1 MDTSTKTLLS
11 LPKRAL
17 AVVAAV
23 ALAASMAFTGAQAFA
38 FPADAPA
45 GPYTVTVH
53 KFGTGS
59 ESSTGGTG
67 EEVADENGL
76 GTPLQGV
83 TFKLTQLKTD
93 MVEAL
98 AVNGTVPSDAITTIE
113 DNLTTYEATPGVN
126 GTTDA
131 QGKYTWSIDANAQG
145 YYLLQETNLGAN
157 TEYTMGKSS
166 IIAVPMVK
174 VGGDATVEGDWL
186 KNIHVYPKNVKEVME
201 GQVTKTQESGKES
214 DLNEGDQIQYALNI
228 GVHEGADLASDP
240 SYALYTATDLL
251 PRDKQGNPVLDLNDW
266 SLKVVAGGADVT
278 ATVFPN
284 DKATYFALAAQDTS
298 EMAAPVLPD
307 NTNGENGV
315 GYGQTAGSKTA
326 FTWKTND
333 EFAKA
338 IKAWN
343 DANGGNKIKVV
354 SIVINT
360 TVNANVKNLEP
371 VAGGTL
377 EIENN
382 GAYWFKKADG
392 TTGGGEIDPP
402 PAGSVSGFG
411 FEKVDGDVKDTKL
424 EGAVFQLT
432 TADGKVLTRDG
443 ATAITSTSEAGTGHV
458 SFGDLSKINSLKIQN
473 EVDWW
478 NDIHNAVEA
487 AKASPN
493 TPQKV
498 TLGIQ
503 ETKAPNG
510 YQLHHELIKFTLVAT
525 SVDGKNVTFSLEKSD
540 GTAVG
545 GATLMVDNFKPGS
558 TGGSLIQLPNTGGM
572 GAALIVLAGAA
583 AIGGAAYIN
592 RRNKKAAEKDVF

>member
-17 AVVAAV
+17 AVVAAA

-67 EEVADENGL
+67 EEVADESGL

-83 TFKLTQLKTD
+83 TFKLTQLKTE

-98 AVNGTVPSDAITTIE
+98 AVNGTVPSTAITTIE
-113 DNLTTYEATPGVN
+113 GDLANYQVAPGVD
-126 GTTDA
+126 GTTDV
-131 QGKYTWSIDANAQG
+131 QGKHTWSIETTAQG
-145 YYLLQETNLGAN
+145 YYLLQETNLGVN
-157 TEYTMGKSS
+157 TEYTEGKSS

-186 KNIHVYPKNVKEVME
+186 TNIHVYPKNVKTVSE

-278 ATVFPN
+278 TTVFPN
-284 DKATYFALAAQDTS
+284 DKATYFELAAQDTS
-298 EMAAPVLPD
+298 KMAAPVLPG
-307 NTNGENGV
+307 NTNGEDGV
-315 GYGQTAGSKTA
+315 GYGQTAASKTA

-338 IKAWN
+338 IEAWN
-343 DANGGNKIKVV
+343 DANQDKIKVV

-371 VAGGTL
+371 VEGGTL
-377 EIENN
+377 QIENN

-392 TTGGGEIDPP
+392 TEGGGEIDPP

-411 FEKVDGDVKDTKL
+411 FEKVDGDAKDTKL

-443 ATAITSTSEAGTGHV
+443 VAAITSTSEAGTGHV
-458 SFGDLSKINSLKIQN
+458 SFGDLSKANSLKIQN
-473 EVDWW
+473 EADWW
-478 NDIHNAVEA
+478 NEINVAVKA
-487 AKASPN
+487 AKTSPN

-503 ETKAPNG
+503 ETKAPDG

-525 SVDGKNVTFSLEKSD
+525 SADGKNVTFSLEKSD
-540 GTAVG
+540 GTPVG
-545 GATLMVDNFKPGS
+545 GDTLMVDNFTPGS

-572 GAALIVLAGAA
+572 GAVLIVLAGAA